1 MIGMLFTMLVEMV
14 LVSTSEIGFTMGE
27 RIITILFWPIML
39 VYMIYEFMK

>member
-14 LVSTSEIGFTMGE
+14 LVSTSEVGFTMGE
-27 RIITILFWPIML
+27 RIIAILFWPIML